1 MRHIA
6 FFAIAA
12 LFAVPR
18 PLAAQDEPR
27 FGIVMGY
34 PAQVGLLWNVGSR
47 VAVRLEINWSKSSTE
62 TTTSSNPIVFNGTVI
77 VPGSSM
83 TTKSDSWQIGV
94 GVSALLYLSKGDALR
109 TYVSP
114 RFVYT
119 RSTDTSDLG
128 LPDGVVLPPTLPPT
142 LQPRGPV
149 TTVVTNYGASG
160 SFGAQYALAKRFG
173 LFGELG
179 LNYSHTG
186 NRNSTPPLT
195 PLSFDTNASNW
206 TIGLRSGVGVIVFFG
221 K

>member
-27 FGIVMGY
+27 FGIVMGF
-34 PAQVGLLWNVGSR
+34 PAQVGVLWNVASR
-47 VAVRLEINWSKSSTE
+47 LAVRPEINWSKSATE
-62 TTTSSNPIVFNGTVI
+62 STTTSAPIVVNGTVI
-77 VPGSSM
+77 VPGSS
-83 TTKSDSWQIGV
+83 TTTRSDNWQIGV
-94 GVSALLYLSKGDALR
+94 GVSALVYLSKGDALR

-114 RFVYT
+114 RFVYSRT
-119 RSTDTSDLG
+119 SDTYDLG
-128 LPDGVVLPPTLPPT
+128 LPDVGLPPTLV
-142 LQPRGPV
+142 PRGPV
-149 TTVVTNYGASG
+149 TTVITSYAASG

-206 TIGLRSGVGVIVFFG
+206 TIGLRSGVGGIVFFG